1 MSTNI
6 AAENRSSL
14 SSLTL
19 PSAQFD
25 VAIAIKEGRLG
36 SDCVSNFLRAR
47 FSALD
52 KVYGSVEAG
61 DRCLIIPM
69 GGGGDCVGASIVLYD
84 LVQNL
89 KAEAAVFGLTLKRPS
104 QTNSN
109 KPLGCLPIADF
120 QPLAQNRDL
129 QEIITRLN
137 LKSLGLITENTQGP
151 GGLTVDEVRLH
162 KLCSSHPAWRQTTP
176 AIGLLNPADGVAA
189 VTKELKQLL
198 HAGNFKHVFF
208 VDVGGDVVTEGA
220 EEDRQT
226 LWSPVLDQMMN
237 FVSVRLARDFHTR
250 TLVAGLGGDGE
261 ITHDRFMKQHD
272 AIAAEGGFFGG
283 IAFPLDGIDWYRE
296 LLTSAKTETSRQI
309 MVALDHILQDPDKF
323 GQFVSVQTH
332 LNALATDNNRSV
344 PLPDLFLFD
353 LPVSLRNGTRSSGL
367 NVLTPYVMSYAPEVI
382 VRHNQF
388 NWLGDKTR
396 RDFMGVVEEMR
407 RRGFRTEMDNSV

>member
-1 MSTNI
+1 MQLFGTS
-6 AAENRSSL
+6 
-14 SSLTL
+14 TL
-19 PSAQFD
+19 PGVQFD
-25 VAIAIKEGRLG
+25 LPRSITEGRIG
-36 SDCVSNFLRAR
+36 ADCISTFTRQRFL
-47 FSALD
+47 ALE
-52 KVYGSVEAG
+52 KVYGSISKG

-120 QPLAQNRDL
+120 QPLAQSQDL
-129 QEIITRLN
+129 QGIITRLN

-162 KLCSSHPAWRQTTP
+162 KLCSSHPAWRQTATS
-176 AIGLLNPADGVAA
+176 IGLLNPAGGVAV
-189 VTKELKQLL
+189 VTDELKKLL
-198 HAGNFKHVFF
+198 SAGNFKHVFF

-220 EEDRQT
+220 AEDKQT

-261 ITHDRFMKQHD
+261 ITHDRFIKQHD
-272 AIAAEGGFFGG
+272 AIAAKGGFFGG

-309 MVALDHILQDPDKF
+309 MVALDHILQDSDKF

-332 LNALATDNNRSV
+332 LNALATDNDRSV

-367 NVLTPYVMSYAPEVI
+367 NVLTPYVMSYDPEVI

-388 NWLGDKTR
+388 NWLGEKTR
-396 RDFMGVVEEMR
+396 RDFMCVVDEMR